1 MSWFLIAVLV
11 WVAVAMP
18 LALLIGRF
26 IRHAD
31 EVDCALSSPC
41 VPDFLPAEW
50 TVPTTGTR

>member
-18 LALLIGRF
+18 LALLIGRS

-31 EVDCALSSPC
+31 SMEATVGFPAA
-41 VPDFLPAEW
+41 PDFVPAHWAE
-50 TVPTTGTR
+50 PATGSR